1 MSVTVVKNGFGGTDK
16 RTVAQDLRLWIVS
29 QFPDLKLIKS
39 GEQNTNYPWWLYQ
52 FEGTNSG
59 ISFYGDFYHGYG
71 FSLTLSFIPNVSTVT
86 SISGGDYAISSTT
99 ISEHDGSHYYTKAL
113 VAKTQKGV
121 IIQGISYDSD
131 TPYEKFIYIGK
142 ATSALRGEISF
153 YGYFSAAGRLYI
165 NAGDQNQSY
174 LGGSLFWFKI
184 NSENDA
190 RWMHGVLSTIL
201 SNGSSGAIAGSIVAS
216 AVYGV
221 TSAAWMEPIRIDD
234 FYAVNG
240 LALPPYYTDVTV
252 GGRKMQRV
260 GKELLLEG

>member
-39 GEQNTNYPWWLYQ
+39 GGQDTNYPWWLYQ

-59 ISFYGDFYHGYG
+59 ISFYGDFYHGLG

-86 SISGGDYAISSTT
+86 SISGGKYAISSTT
-99 ISEHDGSHYYTKAL
+99 ISEYDGSHYYTKAL

-153 YGYFSAAGRLYI
+153 YGYFSAAGGLSI
-165 NAGDQNQSY
+165 EASSQSQSY
-174 LGGSLFWFKI
+174 YPGDLFWFKI
-184 NSENDA
+184 NNENDDK
-190 RWMHGVLSTIL
+190 WMHGVLTAIL
-201 SNGSSGAIAGSIVAS
+201 SKALNGATAGSIVAS
-216 AVYGV
+216 AVYGI
-221 TSAAWMEPIRIDD
+221 TGAAWMEPIRIDD

-240 LALPPYYTDVTV
+240 LVLPPYYTDVTV

>member
-1 MSVTVVKNGFGGTDK
+1 MSVTVAKNVFGGTDIRK
-16 RTVAQDLRLWIVS
+16 VAQDFRLWIVG
-29 QFPDLKLIKS
+29 QIPGLKLIKS
-39 GEQNTNYPWWLYQ
+39 DETSSNYPWWLYQ
-52 FEGTNSG
+52 LEGTDLG
-59 ISFYGDFYHGYG
+59 ISFYGYFYSADRYNI
-71 FSLTLSFIPNVSTVT
+71 TLSVLTNVSKLT
-86 SISGGDYAISSTT
+86 SVAGGSYAFNFTRIA
-99 ISEHDGSHYYTKAL
+99 EDDGAHFYTKAL

-121 IIQGISYDSD
+121 IIQELSYGSG
-131 TPYEKFIYIGK
+131 TPAEKFIYIGK
-142 ATSALRGEISF
+142 TTSALRGEISLF
-153 YGYFSAAGRLYI
+153 GYFSAAGRVYI

-174 LGGSLFWFKI
+174 LGGDLFWFKI

-190 RWMHGVLSTIL
+190 RWMTGMLSTIL
-201 SNGSSGAIAGSIVAS
+201 SNGLSGAIAGSIVAS

-240 LALPPYYTDVTV
+240 LVLPPYYTDVTV